1 MFRDFKSAGF
11 DLEDTWSNDIQYTK
25 MLYFCVCIAY
35 WYIISLGVSCRK
47 DKKNKLLGA
56 TKNIKG
62 KKFRVYSLFNSGIKW
77 FKRAYYSCR
86 KKYYLK
92 TCFIIYQW

>member
-1 MFRDFKSAGF
+1 M
-11 DLEDTWSNDIQYTK
+11 
-25 MLYFCVCIAY
+25 
-35 WYIISLGVSCRK
+35 K

-92 TCFIIYQW
+92 ACFIIYQ

>member
-1 MFRDFKSAGF
+1 MFRDFKSGGF

-25 MLYFCVCIAY
+25 MLYFYVCIAY

-77 FKRAYYSCR
+77 FKSAYYSCR